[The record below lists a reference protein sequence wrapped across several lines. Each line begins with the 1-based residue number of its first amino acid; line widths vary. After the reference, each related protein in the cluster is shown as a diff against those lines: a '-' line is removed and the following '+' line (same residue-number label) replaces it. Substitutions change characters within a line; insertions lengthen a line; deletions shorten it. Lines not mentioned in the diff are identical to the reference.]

1 MEITTNNKGILEI
14 NNARLVYRNFQGRGD
29 KFNREG
35 DRNFS
40 VVIPNQEIADQLLAA
55 GWNLKIK
62 ASRDDQ
68 ELPFITLPVKIKFN
82 DRGPACYL
90 VANGNVTRLSED
102 MVGIIDDID
111 IESVDLDVR
120 PYDWEINGKSGRTA
134 YLQGISVTQKVDRFA
149 ERFARANNPDTPFGD
164 SPILKP
170 IPTI

>member
-90 VANGNVTRLSED
+90 VASGNVTRLSED
-102 MVGIIDDID
+102 MVGIIDDVD

-149 ERFARANNPDTPFGD
+149 ERFARANNPDTPF
-164 SPILKP
+164 
-170 IPTI
+170 

>member
-40 VVIPNQEIADQLLAA
+40 VVIPSQEIADKLAA
-55 GWNLKIK
+55 DGWNLKVK
-62 ASRDDQ
+62 PARDDQ

-90 VANGNVTRLSED
+90 VANSNMTRLSED
-102 MVGIIDDID
+102 MVGILDDID
-111 IESVDLDVR
+111 IESVDLDIR
-120 PYDWEINGKSGRTA
+120 PYDWEVNGKRGRTA
-134 YLQGISVTQKVDRFA
+134 YLQGISVVQKVDRFA
-149 ERFARANNPDTPFGD
+149 ERFARSAEVTF
-164 SPILKP
+164 
-170 IPTI
+170 

>member
-82 DRGPACYL
+82 DR
-90 VANGNVTRLSED
+90 
-102 MVGIIDDID
+102 
-111 IESVDLDVR
+111 
-120 PYDWEINGKSGRTA
+120 
-134 YLQGISVTQKVDRFA
+134 
-149 ERFARANNPDTPFGD
+149 
-164 SPILKP
+164 
-170 IPTI
+170 

>member
-1 MEITTNNKGILEI
+1 MEITTNNKGNLEI

-111 IESVDLDVR
+111 IESVDLNVR
-120 PYDWEINGKSGRTA
+120 PYDWEINGKTGRSA

-149 ERFARANNPDTPFGD
+149 ERFARANNPDVPF
-164 SPILKP
+164 
-170 IPTI
+170 